1 MKKIKNTW
9 SSVAS
14 GGVLLGVAVAL
25 GIVTAALTLGWL
37 NSQDG
42 ASDEVSASTAA
53 VPERAIV
60 VARGTIPSGTKLDTA
75 LMRIVVVDE
84 STVAAGAVE
93 SLDEAVGRT
102 TRYPLA
108 AGEQIL
114 ASKLVDGASGDGL
127 AFSIPDGKRA
137 VSVAFSEVMGAGG
150 LVVPGDRVDVLVST
164 QYERLF
170 GPGESLPLGVDSNYP
185 TVITAL
191 QNMLVLAIGQE
202 FTASAEETGGSGD
215 ARAQDVAAQPGAGS
229 ITLAVTQDEAQ
240 LLFLATQEGTLG
252 LALRKF
258 GDGSEGLVAPA
269 FKLTPATG
277 AADSL
282 AAALR

>member
-1 MKKIKNTW
+1 MKKIKTVW
-9 SSVAS
+9 MSVAS
-14 GGVLLGVAVAL
+14 GGVLLALAVAL
-25 GIVTAALTLGWL
+25 GIATAALTLGWL
-37 NSQDG
+37 NSRDG
-42 ASDEVSASTAA
+42 ASDEVAASAEAA
-53 VPERAIV
+53 PQRAIV
-60 VARGTIPSGTKLDTA
+60 VARGPIASGTELATA
-75 LMRIVVVDE
+75 LMRVVVVDE
-84 STVAAGAVE
+84 SAVAVGAVE
-93 SLDEAVGRT
+93 SLDDAVGKT

-114 ASKLVDGASGDGL
+114 VTKLVDGESGDGL

-170 GPGESLPLGVDSNYP
+170 GPGETLPPGVDSNYP

-202 FTASAEETGGSGD
+202 FTASVDEAGGSAD
-215 ARAQDVAAQPGAGS
+215 VRAQDAAAQPGAGS

-258 GDGSEGLVAPA
+258 GDASEGLVAPA
-269 FKLTPATG
+269 FKLIPTAE
-277 AADSL
+277 AAESL
-282 AAALR
+282 ASALR